1 MDWPLNFFTI
11 RSVVYESV
19 LWLHSFT
26 LILVYPHI
34 TSYSSIS
41 VKIHFLKNFSLL
53 AVTHMTR
60 LQAPVFTAITA
71 FKTNKIKVIL
81 VMYVRH
87 FKATF
92 LLFGF
97 GEVAL
102 STSPALFD

>member
-34 TSYSSIS
+34 TPYSSIS

-60 LQAPVFTAITA
+60 LQAPVFTA